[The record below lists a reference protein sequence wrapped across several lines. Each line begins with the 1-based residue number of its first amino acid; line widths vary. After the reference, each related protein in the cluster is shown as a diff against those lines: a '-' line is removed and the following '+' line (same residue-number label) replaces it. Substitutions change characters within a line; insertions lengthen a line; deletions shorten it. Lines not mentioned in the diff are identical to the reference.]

1 MKRLIAIITSISLLM
16 AISACNNDTTNNER
30 TYSEAEYNE
39 LLMNYD
45 ELQIE
50 FNALKQD
57 SSNKIQG
64 YIDAEAEYKKLQ
76 TDFIELQSE
85 LSLLQQSIL
94 DEAPKYA
101 DAEDFILKQS
111 LALTLEVQNKSKIYT
126 KDIIDAYEYEEFA
139 EYWMGFNTVNISEPS
154 SIKIISYNSSFASKL
169 ARSMAE
175 KDLTNKLVEML
186 SSRMFNML
194 ISYTNTTLYNM
205 EYLGHSINIFS
216 MSAIFNESKIEKAL
230 PDLIESIVLL
240 DYDSEYTVLVFFSIK
255 DEYVLYTIGNV
266 LPVSTDD
273 FYDEYANI
281 IMDENKIN
289 LSEYLKII
297 PG

>member
-175 KDLTNKLVEML
+175 KDPSNKLVEML
-186 SSRMFNML
+186 APRMFNML
-194 ISYTNTTLYNM
+194 IGYTNTTLYNM
-205 EYLGHSINIFS
+205 ENLKYSLNIIS
-216 MSAIFNESKIEKAL
+216 TSAIFNESKIEKA
-230 PDLIESIVLL
+230 PPEFIDSIVII
-240 DYDSEYTVLVFFSIK
+240 DYDSEYTVLVYFSLK
-255 DEYVLYTIGNV
+255 DEYVLYTISNV
-266 LPVSTDD
+266 LPISADN
-273 FYDEYANI
+273 FFDEYANI
-281 IMDENKIN
+281 IMDVSEID
-289 LSEYLKII
+289 LSKYMKII